1 MKQDVEQYLKENRLK
16 LDSEQPDDSKIWRG
30 IQGGLKTKKEFRNNG
45 FWKIAA
51 IFLLGILTTY
61 VVVKETSE
69 ENVVVISL
77 GDISPELGQKE
88 AEYKRV
94 VDQKWAEIKP
104 LSEEEIKQ
112 FGFLLDELDELD
124 KIYKSYENDLHSVG
138 ENEQIINVLLDY
150 YQKKLQLLN
159 RLSLEIQK
167 QKNHENNVTI

>member
-16 LDSEQPDDSKIWRG
+16 LDSELPDEEKIWKDIRRNLRSKNE
-30 IQGGLKTKKEFRNNG
+30 IRNNG

-61 VVVKETSE
+61 VVVKETSRE
-69 ENVVVISL
+69 KVVVIKL

-88 AEYKRV
+88 AEFNRV

-104 LSEEEIKQ
+104 LSQDEIKQ

-124 KIYKSYENDLHSVG
+124 KIYKAYENDLHTVG

-150 YQKKLQLLN
+150 YQKKIQLLN

-167 QKNHENNVTI
+167 QKSHENNVTI

>member
-16 LDSEQPDDSKIWRG
+16 LDSEVPDDSKIWRG
-30 IQGGLKTKKEFRNNG
+30 IQIELKTKKEFRNNG

-51 IFLLGILTTY
+51 IFLLGIFVTY
-61 VVVKETSE
+61 VVVKETTE
-69 ENVVVISL
+69 EKVMVISL

-88 AEYKRV
+88 AEFKRV
-94 VDQKWAEIKP
+94 VEQKWAEIKP
-104 LSEEEIKQ
+104 LSEEEKKQ

-138 ENEQIINVLLDY
+138 KNEQIINVLLDY

-167 QKNHENNVTI
+167 QKNHENKITI